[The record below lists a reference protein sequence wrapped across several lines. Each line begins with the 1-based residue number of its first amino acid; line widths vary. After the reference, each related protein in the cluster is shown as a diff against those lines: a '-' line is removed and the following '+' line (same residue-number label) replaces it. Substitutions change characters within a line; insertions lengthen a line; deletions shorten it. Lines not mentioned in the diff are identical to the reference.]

1 MAKQDVDNLPEN
13 RRKRIKRLKKLI
25 VGTVIAAIVIPVIL
39 CIFFGVRLHIV
50 KKDLDNSRAQME
62 AMREELEQY
71 SSEVEDSVL
80 VEAPNNMQS
89 ATQNFDGEGSIINSR
104 TTLTSTGNENAN
116 SSQDAKTADGKKRVY
131 LTFDDGPSDNT
142 EEILD
147 ILKKYDVKATF
158 FVVGN
163 TSEHGQELL
172 KRIVEEGH
180 SIGIH
185 SYSHKYSAIY
195 DSEESFFEDFSK
207 ISDYIYDV
215 TGVRTQ
221 ICRLPGGSSNTVSK
235 ISMAELVRS
244 LNEQNIE
251 CFDWNISGGDA
262 SGQKLSASAISNN
275 VLKGID
281 RFQTAVV
288 LLHDGADKDS
298 TVEAL
303 DIVLKEL
310 TENDEIIIDK
320 ITENTPVILHISL

>member
-39 CIFFGVRLHIV
+39 CIFFGVRLHFV

-195 DSEESFFEDFSK
+195 DSEESFFEDFNK

>member
-116 SSQDAKTADGKKRVY
+116 SSQDAETADGKKRVY

-195 DSEESFFEDFSK
+195 DSEESFFEDFNK

-275 VLKGID
+275 VLKEID

>member
-39 CIFFGVRLHIV
+39 CIFFGVRLHFV

-71 SSEVEDSVL
+71 LSEVEDSVL

-116 SSQDAKTADGKKRVY
+116 SSQDAETADGKKRVY

-195 DSEESFFEDFSK
+195 DSEESFFEDFNK

-262 SGQKLSASAISNN
+262 SGQKLPASAITDN

>member
-1 MAKQDVDNLPEN
+1 M
-13 RRKRIKRLKKLI
+13 
-25 VGTVIAAIVIPVIL
+25 
-39 CIFFGVRLHIV
+39 
-50 KKDLDNSRAQME
+50 
-62 AMREELEQY
+62 
-71 SSEVEDSVL
+71 
-80 VEAPNNMQS
+80 
-89 ATQNFDGEGSIINSR
+89 
-104 TTLTSTGNENAN
+104 
-116 SSQDAKTADGKKRVY
+116 
-131 LTFDDGPSDNT
+131 
-142 EEILD
+142 
-147 ILKKYDVKATF
+147 
-158 FVVGN
+158 
-163 TSEHGQELL
+163 
-172 KRIVEEGH
+172 
-180 SIGIH
+180 
-185 SYSHKYSAIY
+185 
-195 DSEESFFEDFSK
+195 
-207 ISDYIYDV
+207 
-215 TGVRTQ
+215 
-221 ICRLPGGSSNTVSK
+221 PGGSSNTVSK